1 MAAPMVTCRLMEPA
15 IILHTEPLPTDLMA
29 VAGASAGASA
39 GAEASAEASAEEDDG
54 GKPENPALKAALEH
68 YESKAAASRQ
78 ACEAQIVF
86 CA

>member
-39 GAEASAEASAEEDDG
+39 GAEASAEEDDG

>member
-1 MAAPMVTCRLMEPA
+1 MAAPMVTCRLMEPV
-15 IILHTEPLPTDLMA
+15 IILHTEPLRTDLMA

-39 GAEASAEASAEEDDG
+39 GAEASAEEDDG